1 MKKLRRDTMDM
12 VMTGTTMGIGSKV
25 ISGAGGDASAI
36 SGMSSHMGTIG
47 MVSGMGG
54 VIRQTKKMKLK

>member
-1 MKKLRRDTMDM
+1 
-12 VMTGTTMGIGSKV
+12 MGVGSKV